1 MKKIL
6 EDKIIAI
13 TGSRRGIG
21 QGCVKSLLNA
31 GACVVGCATGPDEE
45 NENKII
51 PDFDTPPN
59 DYFYKRCNVSVAK
72 EMEDFINWTLEKF
85 KRIDCLV
92 NNAGVH
98 PPTLRIDDFLIND
111 FEELLRINLISMFI
125 ACKAVL
131 PSMRKNKG
139 SSIINMGSLVG
150 HTGQEGATIYCA
162 TKGAISAFT
171 KALAIDEGKYGIRIN
186 AILPGTILTPSTR
199 AWSSVFKKPESKM
212 REIDSW
218 NWLNRQGEPKEVG
231 DAVVFLASNMSS
243 YITGHELFITGGA
256 ELGYGVK
263 TLIKKSRFPEIENS
277 EGNI

>member
-6 EDKIIAI
+6 EDKIVVV

-21 QGCVKSLLNA
+21 QGCVKSLLSA

-45 NENKII
+45 NKNRII

-59 DYFYKRCNVSVAK
+59 DYFYKRCDVSVP
-72 EMEDFINWTLEKF
+72 EELEGFIHWTLEKF

-98 PPTLRIDDFLIND
+98 PPTLAIDDFSIAD
-111 FEELLRINLISMFI
+111 FEKLLRINLISMFI

-131 PSMRKNKG
+131 PSMRENKG

-150 HTGQEGATIYCA
+150 HIGQEGATIYCA

-171 KALAIDEGKYGIRIN
+171 KALAIDEGKYGVRVN
-186 AILPGTILTPSTR
+186 AILPGTILTPSAY
-199 AWSSVFKKPESKM
+199 AWASVFNDPEGKM

-218 NWLNRQGEPKEVG
+218 NWLNRQGELREVG
-231 DAVVFLASNMSS
+231 DTVVFLASNMSS

-263 TLIKKSRFPEIENS
+263 TLVKKL
-277 EGNI
+277 